1 MKSQYAP
8 PRVTATI
15 ATVPY
20 KVMCSLIPVSKKYD
34 VTVKDSKGVHVCA
47 FTVMAANVRQAREEA
62 GYKKFLIH
70 AKGITTIRMHRQHA
84 SL

>member
-8 PRVTATI
+8 PRVTTTI
-15 ATVPY
+15 ATAPY

-34 VTVKDSKGVHVCA
+34 VTVKDSNGVHVCA
-47 FTVMAANVRQAREEA
+47 FTVMAANVKQAHLEA
-62 GYKKFLIH
+62 GRKKFLIR
-70 AKGITTIRMHRQHA
+70 AEGITTIRLHKQDS